1 MHARRLA
8 REQALQ
14 ALYAID
20 VGSRDPAEAID
31 EVVPESA
38 ATDHRRFVRD
48 LVIGTVE
55 FASEADTVIGPKL
68 EAWTLDRLPEIDRLI
83 LRMGTF
89 ELRSDGQTP
98 PAVVINEAV
107 ELAKK
112 FSTEESGR
120 FVNGVLNAIARN
132 AQA

>member
-8 REQALQ
+8 REQVLQ

-31 EVVPESA
+31 EVVPENA
-38 ATDHRRFVRD
+38 PAEHRRFVRD

-55 FASEADTVIGPKL
+55 FAPDADAAIAPRL

-89 ELRSDGQTP
+89 ELRERAQTP

-120 FVNGVLNAIARN
+120 FINGVLNAVARDS
-132 AQA
+132 QA

>member
-31 EVVPESA
+31 EVVPENA
-38 ATDHRRFVRD
+38 AGAHRRFVRD
-48 LVIGTVE
+48 LVIGTIE
-55 FASEADTVIGPKL
+55 FAPDADAAIAPKL

-89 ELRSDGQTP
+89 ELRSNAQTP

-120 FVNGVLNAIARN
+120 FINGVLNAIARN
-132 AQA
+132 SP

>member
-8 REQALQ
+8 REEALQ

-20 VGSRDPAEAID
+20 VGERDPAEAID
-31 EVVPESA
+31 EVVPENA
-38 ATDHRRFVRD
+38 AAEHRRFVRD
-48 LVIGTVE
+48 LVIGTIE
-55 FASEADTVIGPKL
+55 FAADADAVIAPKL
-68 EAWTLDRLPEIDRLI
+68 EAWTLDRLPEIDLLI

-89 ELRSDGQTP
+89 ELKERVQTP
-98 PAVVINEAV
+98 AAVVINEAV

-132 AQA
+132 SKA

>member
-8 REQALQ
+8 REEALQ

-31 EVVPESA
+31 EVVPENA
-38 ATDHRRFVRD
+38 AADHRRFVRD

-55 FASEADTVIGPKL
+55 YASAADVVIAPKL

-89 ELRSDGQTP
+89 ELRERAQTP
-98 PAVVINEAV
+98 AAVVINEAV

-120 FVNGVLNAIARN
+120 FINGVLNAIARN
-132 AQA
+132 SQA